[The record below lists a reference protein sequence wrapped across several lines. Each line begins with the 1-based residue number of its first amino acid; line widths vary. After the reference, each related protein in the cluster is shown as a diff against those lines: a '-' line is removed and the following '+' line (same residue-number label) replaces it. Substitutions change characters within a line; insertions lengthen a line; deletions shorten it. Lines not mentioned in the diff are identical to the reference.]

1 MHYFFKMPKV
11 CHYNLVGSNLPETH
25 VEFLLGMWIF
35 VLLEN
40 LKVKWYSSSSE
51 DISYCLLL
59 VLVMSNYVY
68 QCVHIEHFLLY
79 TKQSL
84 FHKVMVF
91 PTHSRL
97 WQSNFLSSVTVI
109 CLAHMHRGTVGKSAP
124 GQLHPGLCHHHQEL
138 SNYSKFFFSIFHRVL
153 LNEHDH
159 LKILEQFYNLDIFSF
174 LYKQALSIF
183 CLA

>member
-1 MHYFFKMPKV
+1 MSKV
-11 CHYNLVGSNLPETH
+11 CHHNLVGSNLPETH

-68 QCVHIEHFLLY
+68 QCVHIEHFLLH

-91 PTHSRL
+91 TTHSRL

-109 CLAHMHRGTVGKSAP
+109 CLAHRGTVGKSAS
-124 GQLHPGLCHHHQEL
+124 GQLQPGLCHHHQEL

-153 LNEHDH
+153 LFFLFFLIVWQIWETLENYY
-159 LKILEQFYNLDIFSF
+159 LKFMSLKF
-174 LYKQALSIF
+174 LLVYSCMIIWKF
-183 CLA
+183 